1 MWLANLMND
10 SLDTAQLLAAYDAQL
25 RAHVPD
31 PMPEGGRVES
41 DGPLL
46 RFVGLDNQGFVTYRD
61 LGGLDGDALDALIA
75 RQRDYFAARGEGVE
89 WKLHG
94 HDLPASLP
102 DRLVAAGFAP
112 EERETVVVGLAGPLA
127 AAELTPPDGVLL
139 TEVVADADLARIA
152 DMESAVWG
160 IDRGWQ
166 AEALA
171 KEIAADPSSITI
183 VAAVT
188 EGEGEVVSAGW
199 VRYVT
204 GTGFATLWGG
214 STLAA
219 WRGRGIYKAL
229 VAYRARLAVA
239 RGYTYLQ
246 VDASDDSRPILERLG
261 FVALTTTTP
270 YVWSVSD

>member
-1 MWLANLMND
+1 MDNDADLAG
-10 SLDTAQLLAAYDAQL
+10 LLAEYDAHL

-31 PMPEGGRVES
+31 PMPEGGRVET

-61 LGGLDGDALDALIA
+61 LGGLDGDALDELIA

-102 DRLVAAGFAP
+102 DRLVAAGFEP
-112 EERETVVVGLAGPLA
+112 EERETVVVGLAAPLSTA
-127 AAELTPPDGVLL
+127 GLTPPDGVLL
-139 TEVVADADLARIA
+139 KEVVSDADLARIA
-152 DMESAVWG
+152 AMESRVWG
-160 IDRGWQ
+160 ADRTWQ
-166 AEALA
+166 AEALS
-171 KEIAADPSSITI
+171 KEIAADPGS
-183 VAAVT
+183 VT
-188 EGEGEVVSAGW
+188 VVMAEADGEVVSAGW

-229 VAYRARLAVA
+229 VARRASLAVA
-239 RGYTYLQ
+239 RGYRVLQ
-246 VDASDDSRPILERLG
+246 VDASDNSRPILQRLG

-270 YVWSVSD
+270 YVWAPPLLR

>member
-1 MWLANLMND
+1 MCLAVLMSD
-10 SLDTAQLLAAYDAQL
+10 GLDKGELLAAYDAQL
-25 RAHVPD
+25 RAYVPD
-31 PMPEGGRVES
+31 PMPEGGRVEA

-61 LGGLDGDALDALIA
+61 LGGLDGAALDELIA

-127 AAELTPPDGVLL
+127 AAGLTPPDGVHLK
-139 TEVVADADLARIA
+139 EVVADADLARIA

-166 AEALA
+166 ADALA
-171 KEIAADPSSITI
+171 KEIAADPASITV
-183 VAAVT
+183 VAVEA
-188 EGEGEVVSAGW
+188 GGEVVSAGW

-214 STLAA
+214 STLAP
-219 WRGRGIYKAL
+219 WRGRGIYKSL

-239 RGYTYLQ
+239 RGYRYLQ